1 MVGRGELEMRIRVC
15 RVGVLGTWVQGYKG
29 KRGQG
34 DMGTRVQG
42 DKVN

>member
-15 RVGVLGTWVQGYKG
+15 RIGVLGTWGQGYKE
-29 KRGQG
+29 KRGHG
-34 DMGTRVQG
+34 DKGSR